1 MGKGCGW
8 EPIQHFGSLEHYED
22 FLSALNSEV
31 GSGSA
36 HQVALDA
43 KRAWGTAWDERWFQ
57 CVENGE
63 VWRLV
68 APDPPFRGVF
78 KPVE

>member
-1 MGKGCGW
+1 MGKRCTW
-8 EPIQHFGSLEHYED
+8 VPIQHFDSLRHYED
-22 FLSALNSEV
+22 FLKSINADMD
-31 GSGSA
+31 SGSVR
-36 HQVALDA
+36 QKPLDS
-43 KRAWGTAWDERWFQ
+43 KRAWGTAWDEKWFE